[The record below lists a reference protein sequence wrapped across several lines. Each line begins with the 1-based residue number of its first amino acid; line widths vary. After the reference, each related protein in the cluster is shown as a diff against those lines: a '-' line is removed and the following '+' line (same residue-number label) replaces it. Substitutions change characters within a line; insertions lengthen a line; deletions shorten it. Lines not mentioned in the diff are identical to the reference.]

1 MLAGAE
7 IDLGPTALLE
17 VGGVRVV
24 VGSKPVQTMDQSMF
38 SHLDIE
44 PSRQK
49 IIALKSSVH
58 FRNDLQEVSAA
69 VLPVVSPGPVIVD
82 LSTVPFQDPRL
93 KKLAAKR

>member
-1 MLAGAE
+1 
-7 IDLGPTALLE
+7 
-17 VGGVRVV
+17 V

-38 SHLDIE
+38 RHLDID

-58 FRNDLQEVSAA
+58 FRNDLQQVSAA
-69 VLPVVSPGPVIVD
+69 VLPVISPGPVVID

-93 KKLAAKR
+93 KRLAAKR